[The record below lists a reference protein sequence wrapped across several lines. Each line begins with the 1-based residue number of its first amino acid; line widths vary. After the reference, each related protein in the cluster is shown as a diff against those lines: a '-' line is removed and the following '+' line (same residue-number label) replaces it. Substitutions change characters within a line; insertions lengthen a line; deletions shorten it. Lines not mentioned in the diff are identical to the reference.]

1 MASVPWLTH
10 TAAGNRT
17 GDEWL
22 RVGGQHIQGVIMSE
36 SDELRNRVQQ
46 MRAKVKDLKA
56 EAERATDPEERRRL
70 KEKARRIESESEQV
84 SGMASG
90 DIYPMK

>member
-1 MASVPWLTH
+1 MSMAPVPGLTH
-10 TAAGNRT
+10 RPGT
-17 GDEWL
+17 GRGPDPCG
-22 RVGGQHIQGVIMSE
+22 VPHTQGVIMSD
-36 SDELRNRVQQ
+36 SDELSSRVQQ
-46 MRAKVKDLKA
+46 MRAKAKDLKD

-90 DIYPMK
+90 DIYPLK